1 MKKKTNTSGRP
12 IAVQA
17 GVIDDVS
24 SIVKKLFDTIFKG
37 IDKLLDGRGY
47 DKKDSKEVDV
57 DDSPSGENYFGT
69 ETIYES
75 GNGDQVKVTVVQT
88 SKNPD
93 KFTVTVKANGH
104 REIVKKNVKSNKIDD
119 VVTSYMDS
127 ELSATNEGP
136 IESSKRLQVTLK
148 RVAASTGAEI
158 HLTAINA
165 NYSIVEAMTDLDVIL
180 ADDEFAN
187 MITDEP
193 KSFEITEVE
202 DEDEYDV
209 NEMDEDEE
217 VDTTETY
224 SSMFFAALQ
233 LQYNLQ
239 YIHWGAKGEQFAEI
253 HRMVDSIMWC
263 AREHVDVLA
272 ELMVEK
278 TGVVPHPGTA
288 QFAQLPDPDG
298 LNFQSSLEYA
308 ITSIHDFI
316 DVLEGYYVNLDH
328 DVQGQLDSWI
338 RDMKKNADYFM
349 KRQTL

>member
-1 MKKKTNTSGRP
+1 MKKRVSGQLL
-12 IAVQA
+12 AVQA
-17 GVIDDVS
+17 SVIDDVS

-47 DKKDSKEVDV
+47 DKKDEKEVED
-57 DDSPSGENYFGT
+57 GGHAGT

-75 GNGDQVKVTVVQT
+75 GNGDQVSVQVFQT
-88 SKNPD
+88 NDNPEQ
-93 KFTVTVKANGH
+93 FTVIVKAKGH
-104 REIVKKNVKSNKIDD
+104 KEVVKKNVKRNKIDD
-119 VVTSYMDS
+119 IITTYMDS
-127 ELSATNEGP
+127 ELGATNEGP

-148 RVAASTGAEI
+148 RVTASSGAEI

-165 NYSIVEAMTDLDVIL
+165 NYSIVEAMTDLDTIL

-187 MITDEP
+187 MVTDEP

-224 SSMFFAALQ
+224 ANMFFAALQ

-239 YIHWGAKGEQFAEI
+239 YIHWGARGEQFAEI

-263 AREHVDVLA
+263 ARENVDVLA

-288 QFAQLPDPDG
+288 QFATLPDPDG
-298 LNFQSSLEYA
+298 LDFQASLEYA

-316 DVLEGYYVNLDH
+316 NVLEGYYVNLDH

>member
-1 MKKKTNTSGRP
+1 MKKAYSRP
-12 IAVQA
+12 IAIQA
-17 GVIDDVS
+17 GVVDDVS
-24 SIVKKLFDTIFKG
+24 SIIKNFFDTIFKS
-37 IDKLLDGRGY
+37 IDKLLDGHGY
-47 DKKDSKEVDV
+47 DKKDQKEIEEDGY
-57 DDSPSGENYFGT
+57 SGTY
-69 ETIYES
+69 TIYES
-75 GNGDQVKVTVVQT
+75 GNGDKVGVKVFQT
-88 SKNPD
+88 SENPAR
-93 KFTVTVKANGH
+93 FTVIVKADGH
-104 REIVKKNVKSNKIDD
+104 KELVKKNVNENKVDD
-119 VVTSYMDS
+119 VITAYMDS
-127 ELSATNEGP
+127 ELGATNEGP
-136 IESSKRLQVTLK
+136 VESSKRLQVTLK
-148 RVAASTGAEI
+148 RVTASTGTEI

-180 ADDEFAN
+180 ADDEFAD
-187 MITDEP
+187 MVTDEP

-217 VDTTETY
+217 IDITETY
-224 SSMFFAALQ
+224 ANMFFSALQ

-239 YIHWGAKGEQFAEI
+239 YIHWGARGEQFAEI
-253 HRMVDSIMWC
+253 HRMVDSIMWS
-263 AREHVDVLA
+263 AREHVDILA

-288 QFAQLPDPDG
+288 QLAQLPDPEG
-298 LNFQSSLEYA
+298 LDFQGSLEYA

-328 DVQGQLDSWI
+328 DVQGQLDYWI